1 MAKKNNQQ
9 DEQVQEM
16 LDKALGR
23 YRELLLKVANS
34 KKDETT
40 FAYEQRFFTAMQK
53 GTEALKITAKKVA
66 DIAIPNFRK
75 PMSEILQSYGA
86 NYSGEELNL
95 TVYSRMVSALNQ
107 SVEKYR
113 DNIAEI
119 VRKGEA
125 QGEPITVA
133 DLREIIGKD
142 LQENNVAVVEYK
154 NGANMPL
161 EKYVGMVARSAR
173 AETANLVMIQQAL
186 REGID
191 LVECDTVFPT
201 CDICAV
207 YQGRVY
213 SISGKDSRYPAL
225 YKTAFKS
232 GYSIIHPNCRHSWAP
247 YHVELYTDEELE
259 KMRKQSNRS
268 WQPDGDGKAFQ
279 QTEKARAEYARGQQL
294 MRQWNA
300 EILEYEKMKAYY
312 KSIGEEP
319 PYKTLGGF
327 RRAKR
332 AQSTAYTDNKKE
344 WSKLNKRPQNHLT
357 NESENNIIKENSDLH
372 ADYSVDWSVVN
383 TKAYQDTI
391 ISLIDKKVLGKAV
404 YKIAKTILEH
414 RQNTKQED
422 LFLVDA
428 RTGAIVYQNTTS
440 SRQMGVEE
448 TPELVTLLSK
458 ENENG
463 LIIVHNHPK
472 DGYPSSTDFNAL
484 YKNHRIKYGI
494 IVGHKGTIY
503 KYTAPKQQ
511 MQKIDIDAKVVKL
524 MRKGWTEQAANEKT
538 YKELENV
545 FGFTLEVIK
554 NGNR

>member
-53 GTEALKITAKKVA
+53 GVEDIKKVA
-66 DIAIPNFRK
+66 KRAVDNAIPNFRK
-75 PMSEILQSYGA
+75 PMSDILQSYGA
-86 NYSGEELNL
+86 NYSGEELKL
-95 TVYSRMVSALNQ
+95 TVYSRVVSTLTQ
-107 SVEKYR
+107 SVAKYR

-119 VRKGEA
+119 VRKGEE

-133 DLREIIGKD
+133 DLQEIIDKD
-142 LQENNVAVVEYK
+142 LRENNVAVVEYK

-161 EKYVGMVARSAR
+161 EKYVGMVARSTR

-232 GYSIIHPNCRHSWAP
+232 GYSIIHPNCRHSWTP
-247 YHVELYTDEELE
+247 YHEELYTDKELDE
-259 KMRKQSNRS
+259 MRKRSNRS

-279 QTEKARAEYARGQQL
+279 QTERARAEYARGQQL

-319 PYKTLGGF
+319 PYKTLGAF
-327 RRAKR
+327 RREVRKPKDKQSVAFRAMRNQIADIDNGENKVKVIPLNQESIKGAKYEAKFAEILPPSIVHTVAVKAR
-332 AQSTAYTDNKKE
+332 QILRENNRKKE
-344 WSKLNKRPQNHLT
+344 ETVVCFSIDNGEIVYEQHSIGVKLNLNPSALINQPKDK
-357 NESENNIIKENSDLH
+357 II
-372 ADYSVDWSVVN
+372 
-383 TKAYQDTI
+383 
-391 ISLIDKKVLGKAV
+391 
-404 YKIAKTILEH
+404 
-414 RQNTKQED
+414 
-422 LFLVDA
+422 
-428 RTGAIVYQNTTS
+428 
-440 SRQMGVEE
+440 
-448 TPELVTLLSK
+448 LL
-458 ENENG
+458 
-463 LIIVHNHPK
+463 HNHPSGKSITALDLEYMEQHPQVHTILAVSPNGKVFSLRTNCGKTLDRYRVSEYNRNK
-472 DGYPSSTDFNAL
+472 DAGLTREEIL
-484 YKNHRIKYGI
+484 KN
-494 IVGHKGTIY
+494 
-503 KYTAPKQQ
+503 
-511 MQKIDIDAKVVKL
+511 MAKDYN
-524 MRKGWTEQAANEKT
+524 WE
-538 YKELENV
+538 YKEL
-545 FGFTLEVIK
+545 
-554 NGNR
+554 